1 MLAGDTVEDTN
12 VLDEISKDHDKLLKE
27 MEDLKYASTHTSGAR
42 ESLYD
47 TLRLHM
53 LRHMYGEE
61 RVFYPVLEGT
71 IRDKILEAIEEHN
84 VMKSLLQQMD
94 DLPKDDERWTA
105 KLKVMEEN
113 MKHHIREEEGG
124 IFKVTSMNF
133 NREQLD
139 DMGRRFEEAKESL
152 RP

>member
-1 MLAGDTVEDTN
+1 MVADETKDEMN
-12 VLDEISKDHDKLLKE
+12 VLDEIGKDHDRLLKE
-27 MEDLKYASTHTSGAR
+27 MEELKNA
-42 ESLYD
+42 D
-47 TLRLHM
+47 TRTTGLRDAPYEIMRLDT

-61 RVFYPVLEGT
+61 RVFYPALEGT

-84 VMKSLLQQMD
+84 VMKFLMQQMD

-113 MKHHIREEEGG
+113 MRHHIREEEGG
-124 IFKVTSMNF
+124 VFKVASMNF
-133 NREQLD
+133 NKEQLD

>member
-1 MLAGDTVEDTN
+1 
-12 VLDEISKDHDKLLKE
+12 
-27 MEDLKYASTHTSGAR
+27 
-42 ESLYD
+42 
-47 TLRLHM
+47 M
-53 LRHMYGEE
+53 LRREE
-61 RVFYPVLEGT
+61 RVFYPALEGT
-71 IRDKILEAIEEHN
+71 IRDKILEAIEEHK
-84 VMKSLLQQMD
+84 VMKSLQQQMD

-113 MKHHIREEEGG
+113 MKHHIRVEEGG
-124 IFKVTSMNF
+124 IFMNF

>member
-1 MLAGDTVEDTN
+1 
-12 VLDEISKDHDKLLKE
+12 
-27 MEDLKYASTHTSGAR
+27 
-42 ESLYD
+42 
-47 TLRLHM
+47 
-53 LRHMYGEE
+53 
-61 RVFYPVLEGT
+61 
-71 IRDKILEAIEEHN
+71 
-84 VMKSLLQQMD
+84 MKSLQQQMD